1 MSKKFEKN
9 YLLKKSKYFCML
21 PWIHTHV
28 LPSSEVIPCCVWPYN
43 KSLGNVSN
51 SSLKEIINNDEYKQ
65 IRKKMLSDESVENCR
80 QCYQRDSA
88 DGMSLRTSSNS
99 KWGHFFERDVLPTT
113 DDVTI
118 TDFKMVYFDIRFSNI
133 CNFKCRG
140 CSPELSSS
148 WLSDHEKLYDYKSDK
163 NKLISIMPNEN
174 IWSELLK
181 LVPTIEEA
189 YFAGGEPLIMDEH
202 YLMLEEFI
210 KAGRTDI
217 RLSYNSNMSNLKF
230 RDKLIVDYWKNFK
243 NVYVG
248 VSIDD
253 FGPRGEYFRHGM
265 SWDKVVENI
274 NFVRKECP
282 HVYFSVNC
290 TVSLFNVYYLPEIHQ
305 KLVND
310 KIISIGD
317 LLLNLLIDPIE
328 YRVQVLPREFRE
340 KIAKKLSD
348 YVSKMLIQ
356 YKDKDPVGISRLI
369 ASFNS
374 VINFALESDLEAS
387 HKDFFN
393 RNIKLD
399 AIRGEDFLKTYPEL
413 DFLYDPDNNKP
424 FND

>member
-1 MSKKFEKN
+1 MSKKNEKN
-9 YLLKKSKYFCML
+9 YLLKKSKHFCML

-51 SSLKEIINNDEYKQ
+51 STLKEIINNEEYIQ

-80 QCYQRDSA
+80 QCYERDSA

-99 KWGHFFERDVLPTT
+99 KWGHLFERDVLPTM
-113 DDVTI
+113 DDAI
-118 TDFKMVYFDIRFSNI
+118 ISDFRMVYFDVRFSNI

-163 NKLISIMPNEN
+163 NKLISIMPNKN
-174 IWSELLK
+174 IWSELIN

-243 NVYVG
+243 NVFVG

-265 SWDKVVENI
+265 NWDKVVENI
-274 NFVRKECP
+274 KLVKSKCP
-282 HVYFSVNC
+282 QVYFSVNC
-290 TVSLFNVYYLPEIHQ
+290 TVSLFNVYYLPEIHL
-305 KLVND
+305 KLMEEG
-310 KIISIGD
+310 IIDMGD
-317 LLLNLLIDPIE
+317 FLLNLLIDPEE
-328 YRVQVLPREFRE
+328 YRVHVLPQKFRE
-340 KIAKKLSD
+340 KIAKKLKD
-348 YVSKMLIQ
+348 FIVKMTIVHREAN
-356 YKDKDPVGISRLI
+356 PVGVSRMV
-369 ASFNS
+369 SSYNS
-374 VINFALESDLEAS
+374 VIKFLLEGNQDGTLQNFT
-387 HKDFFN
+387 K

-399 AIRGEDFLKTYPEL
+399 QIRNENFVKLYPEL
-413 DFLYDPDNNKP
+413 AFLYTSQ
-424 FND
+424 F